1 MASKTARWAAAAAI
15 LALAGALALV
25 AAQTS
30 EAPKSEASKPLVRK
44 DLLVFGKGEID
55 PPVRDIFRPKTSGA
69 AAAVVRKIGP
79 AANPGEVVP
88 PPDAPP
94 AFSLNITYVGSIK
107 SGVKM
112 IAFVLRGGQTLSVT
126 EGDEVAPGYKVV
138 KVTDEAIVVRG
149 PTGETKTF
157 AKQGDRP

>member
-1 MASKTARWAAAAAI
+1 MASKTARRAAAGAI

-25 AAQTS
+25 AAQTN
-30 EAPKSEASKPLVRK
+30 EAVKPLVRK
-44 DLLVFGKGEID
+44 DLLVFGKGEIA
-55 PPVRDIFRPKTSGA
+55 PPARDIFRPKTSGA
-69 AAAVVRKIGP
+69 AAAVVRKAGP
-79 AANPGEVVP
+79 ATKPSEVVP
-88 PPDAPP
+88 DPDAPP

-107 SGVKM
+107 SSDGRT
-112 IAFVLRGGQTLSVT
+112 IALVLRGGQTLSVS

-138 KVTDEAIVVRG
+138 RVTAEAVVVRG